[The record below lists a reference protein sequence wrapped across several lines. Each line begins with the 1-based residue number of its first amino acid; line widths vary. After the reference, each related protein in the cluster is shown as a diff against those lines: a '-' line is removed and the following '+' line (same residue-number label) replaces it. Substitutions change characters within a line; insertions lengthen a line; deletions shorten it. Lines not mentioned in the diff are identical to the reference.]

1 MQVRARFANPALV
14 PYFVHWREDWK
25 EAERL
30 AQQEASRTDLERS
43 EIERDKLLRRIE
55 GIEVLHEERM
65 LKLQKSHEETIARA
79 LDEQR
84 VELVRQTPPSPCTHH
99 SNYERLA
106 TFPRCALPPPH
117 LATHLPISPPPHHTH
132 LPTSPPRP
140 LTSPPNHPHPSC
152 SKVGGVEERMAL
164 LERQEKEAR
173 IAYVSERAMRRM
185 ANQGIMAAFT
195 QWQEEFYVRQAQER
209 MLRSVGVR
217 MSKPRLVAVFNA
229 WQVGSVNG
237 R

>member
-1 MQVRARFANPALV
+1 
-14 PYFVHWREDWK
+14 
-25 EAERL
+25 
-30 AQQEASRTDLERS
+30 
-43 EIERDKLLRRIE
+43 
-55 GIEVLHEERM
+55 
-65 LKLQKSHEETIARA
+65 
-79 LDEQR
+79 
-84 VELVRQTPPSPCTHH
+84 
-99 SNYERLA
+99 
-106 TFPRCALPPPH
+106 
-117 LATHLPISPPPHHTH
+117 
-132 LPTSPPRP
+132 
-140 LTSPPNHPHPSC
+140 
-152 SKVGGVEERMAL
+152 MAL